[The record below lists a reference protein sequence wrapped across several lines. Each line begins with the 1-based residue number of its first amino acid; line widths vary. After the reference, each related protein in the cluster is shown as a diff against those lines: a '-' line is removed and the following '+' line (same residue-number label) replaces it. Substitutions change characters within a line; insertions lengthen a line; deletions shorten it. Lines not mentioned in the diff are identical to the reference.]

1 MTDFKRLI
9 GTDANIDMN
18 NFEKKENSVLFLPL
32 KKEIELP
39 MKRIILMEHL
49 NEGEYKSIR
58 SVMKINGGMNR

>member
-9 GTDANIDMN
+9 GADANIDMN
-18 NFEKKENSVLFLPL
+18 NWEKKEDGVLFLPS

-49 NEGEYKSIR
+49 TEAEYKSIR
-58 SVMKINGGMNR
+58 SALQMNGGMNR

>member
-9 GTDANIDMN
+9 RADANIDMSN
-18 NFEKKENSVLFLPL
+18 WEKKEDSVLFLPL

-49 NEGEYKSIR
+49 TEDEYKSIR
-58 SVMKINGGMNR
+58 STIQINGGMNR